1 MNSCSRAPT
10 FVNFSVTV
18 SPGRTVIVRGEK
30 VNSFIVISI
39 TRPAAGLAGCP
50 AHAAAAT
57 TTRRRATLRSAS
69 DERDMGEASLFGGIG
84 PRAER
89 HSPVVQRPSLIAGVV
104 REIERPS
111 RLVFAIQ
118 ALD

>member
-1 MNSCSRAPT
+1 
-10 FVNFSVTV
+10 
-18 SPGRTVIVRGEK
+18 
-30 VNSFIVISI
+30 
-39 TRPAAGLAGCP
+39 
-50 AHAAAAT
+50 
-57 TTRRRATLRSAS
+57 
-69 DERDMGEASLFGGIG
+69 MGEASLFGGTP

-118 ALD
+118 ALDKLDYAIADDMRRAPST